1 MRVRVGISFTALSCA
16 GAAVATAACFSNSSG
31 GSGPQPDFDASL
43 DSSFPI
49 DDSSVDSFVPPVE
62 GGQDAVAFVPE
73 SGVAPVDS
81 GQLDAAAE
89 AAVEAGCGPTS
100 IAGFVVPPYVNAT
113 PQNIYCNDSEDYW
126 FSQQCFGPGATL
138 ETCASFA
145 SSSAADA
152 GPDAGPFIQS
162 SGCAA
167 CLLTPAVNDAG
178 TGWGP
183 GVAGTIV
190 TPNLA
195 GCIELADNSAM
206 GLACAQTVQAAAQ
219 CVDYACRTSCPV
231 TDDASRAAYIAC
243 TSTAATGVCATYTAA
258 ASVCIANEIGDAGPT
273 NVGNWC
279 FAGPDVTTQYAEM
292 ALFFCSS

>member
-1 MRVRVGISFTALSCA
+1 MLEQRLAPGGSEPRQVVELADGLRGSALSSMVRNREPVRLVSDPLQQIQALA
-16 GAAVATAACFSNSSG
+16 GARQDDRQGLTDFGIWGICLAA
-31 GSGPQPDFDASL
+31 
-43 DSSFPI
+43 
-49 DDSSVDSFVPPVE
+49 
-62 GGQDAVAFVPE
+62 
-73 SGVAPVDS
+73 
-81 GQLDAAAE
+81 
-89 AAVEAGCGPTS
+89 
-100 IAGFVVPPYVNAT
+100 
-113 PQNIYCNDSEDYW
+113 
-126 FSQQCFGPGATL
+126 
-138 ETCASFA
+138 
-145 SSSAADA
+145 
-152 GPDAGPFIQS
+152 

-167 CLLTPAVNDAG
+167 CLLTPATNDAG

-231 TDDASRAAYIAC
+231 TDDASRAAYLAC
-243 TSTAATGVCATYTAA
+243 TATAATGVCGTYTAA
-258 ASVCIANEIGDAGPT
+258 ANVCIANEIGDSGPT
-273 NVGNWC
+273 NVSTWC

>member
-16 GAAVATAACFSNSSG
+16 GAAVVTAGCFSASSG
-31 GSGPQPDFDASL
+31 GSGPQTDFDASL

-49 DDSSVDSFVPPVE
+49 DDSSVDSFVPPAE
-62 GGQDAVAFVPE
+62 AGPE
-73 SGVAPVDS
+73 AMAVDS
-81 GQLDAAAE
+81 GVGPVDEGAPLHE
-89 AAVEAGCGPTS
+89 AAVEAGCGPIDIT
-100 IAGFVVPPYVNAT
+100 GFVVPPYVSA
-113 PQNIYCNDSEDYW
+113 QGQSIYCNDSEDYW

-138 ETCASFA
+138 ETCANFA
-145 SSSAADA
+145 TSSAADA
-152 GPDAGPFIQS
+152 GPDAGPFITS

-167 CLLTPAVNDAG
+167 CLLTAASNDAG

-195 GCIELADNSAM
+195 GCIELADNSPT
-206 GLACAQTVQAAAQ
+206 GIACAQTVQAAAQ

-231 TDDASRAAYIAC
+231 TDDASRAAYLAC
-243 TSTAATGVCATYTAA
+243 TATAATGVCGTYTAA
-258 ASVCIANEIGDAGPT
+258 ANVCIANEIGDAGPT
-273 NVGNWC
+273 NVSTWC
-279 FAGPDVTTQYAEM
+279 FAGPDTTTQYAEM

>member
-16 GAAVATAACFSNSSG
+16 GAAVATAACFSASSG

-49 DDSSVDSFVPPVE
+49 DDSSLDSFVPPAQDGPGPAQDTGSVPPHDAGVE
-62 GGQDAVAFVPE
+62 AT
-73 SGVAPVDS
+73 
-81 GQLDAAAE
+81 
-89 AAVEAGCGPTS
+89 VEAGCGPTS
-100 IAGFVVPPYVNAT
+100 IAGFVVPPYVSAQS
-113 PQNIYCNDSEDYW
+113 QNIVCNDSEDYW

-152 GPDAGPFIQS
+152 GPDAGPFITS

-167 CLLTPAVNDAG
+167 CLLTAANSDAG

-243 TSTAATGVCATYTAA
+243 TATAATGVCGTYTAA
-258 ASVCIANEIGDAGPT
+258 ASVCITSEIGDSGPT
-273 NVGNWC
+273 NVSTWC